1 MFGVICTLLAVVL
14 LAYFVIKNYY
24 PPVILLVLGLVLLLI
39 GAFMGNDP
47 VSAKTATN
55 FLGFDLAQAVTD
67 LTKSRIGGLGLNIM
81 AIGGFSVYWYGL
93 LIGIGF
99 LLGAGYAF
107 ANAKK
112 VGVDGDRLIDMVIT
126 GLITGVIGAR
136 LYYVIFDWDFFK
148 DDLSRIFDI
157 RQGGL
162 AIYGGIIAGVAGGM
176 LMARIRKVRI
186 RPALDLAA
194 AGFLIGQGIG
204 RWGNFINVEAFGDN
218 TASIFGMTGPKIV
231 GYLTQLK
238 NSGVD
243 WAQSIDPN
251 MPVHPTF
258 LYESVW
264 CLAGFAIIALWL
276 MRRRKYDGEV
286 FLFYLCWYGFGRFF
300 IEGLR
305 TDSLMIG
312 PFRVSQLLALACF
325 VAAGGLLLYLGW
337 KKKKL
342 GDSFLP
348 LYITT
353 PEGRAV
359 AAGTFYNDEAKS
371 DNGDNPAPDAAKKEG
386 D

>member
-1 MFGVICTLLAVVL
+1 MTTTVSFPA
-14 LAYFVIKNYY
+14 
-24 PPVILLVLGLVLLLI
+24 LGLEFTFDRV
-39 GAFMGNDP
+39 AF
-47 VSAKTATN
+47 T
-55 FLGFDLAQAVTD
+55 
-67 LTKSRIGGLGLNIM
+67 
-81 AIGGFSVYWYGL
+81 IGGFSVYWYGL

-112 VGVDGDRLIDMVIT
+112 VGVDGDRLIDVVIT

-218 TASIFGMTGPKIV
+218 TVSIFGMTGPKIV

-325 VAAGGLLLYLGW
+325 VAAGGLLLYLGR